1 VEAVGKHT
9 ALLLGLITRIPN
21 IPLEQDHRFVKRRV
35 NPGLGCGAFSTEE
48 RTIQG
53 YEAMHMLRQGQ
64 IEGMAKRDALAQ
76 NRVIN
81 HMFGLA
87 A

>member
-1 VEAVGKHT
+1 MLRQCKYLNNLV
-9 ALLLGLITRIPN
+9 
-21 IPLEQDHRFVKRRV
+21 EQDHRFVKRRV
-35 NPGLGCGAFSTEE
+35 NPGLGFAAFSTAQ

-53 YEAMHMLRQGQ
+53 YEAIHMFRKGQ
-64 IEGMAKRDALAQ
+64 LEGIAKGDVLAQ

-81 HMFGLA
+81 QLFRMA

>member
-1 VEAVGKHT
+1 M
-9 ALLLGLITRIPN
+9 
-21 IPLEQDHRFVKRRV
+21 EQDHRFVKRCV
-35 NPGLGCGAFSTEE
+35 NPGLGVGTFATPP

-53 YEAMHMLRQGQ
+53 DEAMHRLHKGQ
-64 IEGMAKRDALAQ
+64 LEGVTKDDVLVQ

-81 HMFGLA
+81 QLFGVA

>member
-1 VEAVGKHT
+1 M
-9 ALLLGLITRIPN
+9 N
-21 IPLEQDHRFVKRRV
+21 RRV
-35 NPGLGCGAFSTEE
+35 NPGLGFGAFTTAQ

-53 YEAMHMLRQGQ
+53 DEAMHMLRKGQ
-64 IEGMAKRDALAQ
+64 IEGMTKGDGLAQ

-81 HMFGLA
+81 QLFGLA

>member
-1 VEAVGKHT
+1 VV
-9 ALLLGLITRIPN
+9 
-21 IPLEQDHRFVKRRV
+21 EQDHRFVKRRV
-35 NPGLGCGAFSTEE
+35 NPGLGFGAFDTAQ

-53 YEAMHMLRQGQ
+53 YEALHRLHKGQ
-64 IEGMAKRDALAQ
+64 IEGLTTGDVLAQ

-81 HMFGLA
+81 QLFGLA